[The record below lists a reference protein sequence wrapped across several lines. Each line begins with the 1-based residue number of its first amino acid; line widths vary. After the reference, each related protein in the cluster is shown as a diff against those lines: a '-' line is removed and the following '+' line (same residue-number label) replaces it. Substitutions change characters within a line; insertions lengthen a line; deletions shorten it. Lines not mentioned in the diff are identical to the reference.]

1 MRKIYYLYLFLIFA
15 IIYIFHAN
23 YSMKN
28 SLKILSWNILA
39 DEFIKKRYYPMIP
52 PANLLNRKERQE
64 HILMTLT
71 HADTDVM
78 LLQEV
83 MQGEYNALS
92 HVFNKS
98 HYLLRGKN
106 IKWQEKQSY
115 SGNVILLR
123 KALFTQPRLIQ
134 LKFGVGVECIYQNQP
149 LTIFNIHLDDISHA
163 ERMKEVSELLPYAAQ
178 ANSMIIGGDFNE
190 NYQPK
195 NELYQVLKNAGLKVY
210 NHKPTYFIERK
221 MCIDNILIKGL
232 KMKHTAAHVLN
243 PFQGDRVKQFITYG
257 SDHLPVVVN

>member
-1 MRKIYYLYLFLIFA
+1 MKYFVYLFLFFG

-52 PANLLNRKERQE
+52 SDVLLNRKERQE
-64 HILMTLT
+64 HILTTLT

-83 MQGEYNALS
+83 MQSEYNALS
-92 HVFNKS
+92 HAFIKT
-98 HYLLRGKN
+98 HHLIRGKN
-106 IKWQEKQSY
+106 IKWQGKQSY
-115 SGNVILLR
+115 SFNVILLR
-123 KALFTQPRLIQ
+123 KALIIQPKSIPLNS
-134 LKFGVGVECIYQNQP
+134 GVGVECVYQNQP
-149 LTIFNIHLDDISHA
+149 LLIFNIHLDDISHA
-163 ERMKEVSELLPYAAQ
+163 DRMNQVSELLPYVKQAA
-178 ANSMIIGGDFNE
+178 SMIVGGDFNE

-195 NELYQVLKNAGLKVY
+195 NELYQVLKNEGLKVY
-210 NHKPTYFIERK
+210 NQKPTYFIERK

-232 KMKHTAAHVLN
+232 DMNHTSAHVLN